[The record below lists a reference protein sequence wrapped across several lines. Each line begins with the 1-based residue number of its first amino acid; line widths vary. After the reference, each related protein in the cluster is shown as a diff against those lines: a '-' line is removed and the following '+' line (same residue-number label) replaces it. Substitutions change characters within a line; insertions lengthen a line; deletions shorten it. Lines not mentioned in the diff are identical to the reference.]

1 MRGHPL
7 GIFVLS
13 LAEVKVKVQKLLLN
27 QNTIL
32 NKLEKLLTNYRS
44 VDNCL
49 QNITSTQIDEFEI
62 HFNDN
67 FPLKELTQFNHI
79 NDILNNKAY
88 YSLMKK
94 KLSMYG
100 GSSIND
106 VTRHILIKLLS
117 NEISRFITLT
127 GHKGKKTC
135 FASTNYFKVLLDVV
149 RVFYESATEN
159 HVKPAIQSWFKHA
172 PDRLTTTQYKNNV
185 SPNM

>member
-1 MRGHPL
+1 MHFFNFMISDDL
-7 GIFVLS
+7 SVLED
-13 LAEVKVKVQKLLLN
+13 LAEVKIKVQKLLLN
-27 QNTIL
+27 KNTIL
-32 NKLEKLLTNYRS
+32 YKLEKLLINYRS

-88 YSLMKK
+88 YSLMVNIILYAYSVMLMLICLSNYYLYDLIHFQKK

-117 NEISRFITLT
+117 NEISRFITLA
-127 GHKGKKTC
+127 GHKGKNMFC
-135 FASTNYFKVLLDVV
+135 
-149 RVFYESATEN
+149 
-159 HVKPAIQSWFKHA
+159 
-172 PDRLTTTQYKNNV
+172 QYKLF
-185 SPNM
+185 